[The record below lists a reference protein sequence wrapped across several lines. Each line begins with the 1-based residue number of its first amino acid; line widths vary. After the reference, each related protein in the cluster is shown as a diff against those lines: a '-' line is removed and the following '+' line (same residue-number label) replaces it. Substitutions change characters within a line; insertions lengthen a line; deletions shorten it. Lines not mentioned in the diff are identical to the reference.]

1 MIILD
6 DTRTIPVTRVFESFP
21 YMIDGN
27 KNVFDD
33 VGNSE
38 KKNKKQK
45 EEQKEEHYKKRTKE
59 QNSGSEYASLAQSTN
74 H

>member
-1 MIILD
+1 
-6 DTRTIPVTRVFESFP
+6 
-21 YMIDGN
+21 MIDGN